1 MGTHTEDSPDTE
13 TLHVRPPDYARYRVW
28 QQATRTPEEGTMDN
42 QTRDAIA
49 KASYE
54 AYMQRCMQH
63 MTLQPW
69 AVLEER
75 MREDYRIVAES
86 AVTAY
91 LALLKKK

>member
-1 MGTHTEDSPDTE
+1 MGTHTEDLPDTE
-13 TLHVRPPDYARYRVW
+13 TLHVHPSDHARYRVW
-28 QQATRTPEEGTMDN
+28 QQATQTPEEGTMDKE
-42 QTRDAIA
+42 TRDAIG

-54 AYMQRCMQH
+54 AYMQRCMQQ

-69 AVLEER
+69 EVLVES

-91 LALLKKK
+91 LALQKKT